1 MEILD
6 LTKSIL
12 QTLEPATS
20 ANSCRVTR
28 EYATQQDWYCEAFVN
43 QQLFPW
49 LWNLDINAV
58 RERQHA
64 GRWNWELL
72 VRQLSLKEI
81 HEPND
86 ISIELPLQLRNRR
99 RIWRLFE
106 DARVH
111 DVAGP
116 EEILMA
122 VTMVAVFA
130 ACKLQSSRSPWVQSP
145 SCR

>member
-28 EYATQQDWYCEAFVN
+28 EYATQQDWYCEGYVN
-43 QQLFPW
+43 QHLFPW
-49 LWNLDINAV
+49 LWNLEINAV

-72 VRQLSLKEI
+72 VRQLSLKKI

-86 ISIELPLQLRNRR
+86 VSIELLLQLRNRR
-99 RIWRLFE
+99 RTWRLFE
-106 DARVH
+106 EARVH
-111 DVAGP
+111 DVA
-116 EEILMA
+116 
-122 VTMVAVFA
+122 
-130 ACKLQSSRSPWVQSP
+130 
-145 SCR
+145 